1 MSMAAGCASHKPPAA
16 KAPDL
21 PAPGRTPS
29 PGPQPAPP
37 ALETVPEQPEI
48 VDSPHA
54 RVLYSETGWASW
66 YGPHY
71 HHRRSSNGEI
81 YDMNAMTA
89 AHRTLP
95 LNSIARVTNLQT
107 GQTVLLRITDRGPF
121 VSDRIIDLSRAAA
134 QKLDVYRRGTA
145 KVRIEVLK
153 APVPILSGGRWSVQ
167 IGPFKGASE
176 AALLKDRLTRRYH
189 TAKVLQ
195 FTSPI
200 QEVWLRVRVADDD
213 KHRAE
218 SVIQETHTDT
228 GMYLMRLD

>member
-1 MSMAAGCASHKPPAA
+1 VSAPP
-16 KAPDL
+16 L
-21 PAPGRTPS
+21 PAPARGNTPS
-29 PGPQPAPP
+29 PVPP
-37 ALETVPEQPEI
+37 ASSTPPAVETVPEQPEI

-54 RVLYSETGWASW
+54 KVLYSETGWASW

-71 HHRRSSNGEI
+71 NKRRSSNGEI
-81 YDMNAMTA
+81 YDMDAMTA

-95 LNSIARVTNLQT
+95 LNSIARVTNVKT
-107 GQTVLLRITDRGPF
+107 GESVLLRITDRGPF
-121 VSDRIIDLSRAAA
+121 VGDRIIDLSRAAA

-145 KVRIEVLK
+145 MVKIEVLK
-153 APVPILSGGRWSVQ
+153 SPSPILTGGRWSVQ
-167 IGPFKGASE
+167 IGPFKE
-176 AALLKDRLTRRYH
+176 AAEAAELKDRLARRYH

-218 SVIQETHTDT
+218 SVMQETHTDT
-228 GMYLMRLD
+228 GMYLLRMD

>member
-1 MSMAAGCASHKPPAA
+1 LASGCAARKQPAQGSLPPPPA
-16 KAPDL
+16 
-21 PAPGRTPS
+21 PASGTTPS
-29 PGPQPAPP
+29 GPP
-37 ALETVPEQPEI
+37 AVVTAPQEPEI

-54 RVLYSETGWASW
+54 KVLYSETGWASW

-71 HHRRSSNGEI
+71 NSRRSSNGEV
-81 YDMNAMTA
+81 YDMDAMTA

-95 LNSIARVTNLQT
+95 LNSIAQVTNVKT
-107 GQTVLLRITDRGPF
+107 GESVLLRITDRGPF
-121 VSDRIIDLSRAAA
+121 VGDRIIDLSRAAA

-145 KVRIEVLK
+145 LVKIDVLQS
-153 APVPILSGGRWSVQ
+153 PSPILTGGKWSVQ
-167 IGPFKGASE
+167 IGPFKE
-176 AALLKDRLTRRYH
+176 AAEAAKLKDRLSRRYH

-218 SVIQETHTDT
+218 SVMQETHIDA
-228 GMYLMRLD
+228 GMYLIRMD